1 MTTSKYRTH
10 QGRMLDI
17 GALVLKNER
26 TRAVGNMGV
35 NARGDRIDA
44 DDRPIDTRK
53 QQIDRRYRK
62 QTTNVRDEIPQAQSS
77 PIPVAASNPRPVTA
91 EAPVASEPAVSQD
104 NPGWAG
110 AIARA
115 RASQKGNQ

>member
-10 QGRMLDI
+10 QGRTIDI
-17 GALVLKNER
+17 GALILKNER

-44 DDRPIDTRK
+44 DDRPIDSRK
-53 QQIDRRYRK
+53 QQMDRKYRR
-62 QTTNVRDEIPQAQSS
+62 QTTNVVDEPPQPQSSPVRTTAAPPATAEKPMSEPMPADAQSS
-77 PIPVAASNPRPVTA
+77 GLS
-91 EAPVASEPAVSQD
+91 
-104 NPGWAG
+104 G

-115 RASQKGNQ
+115 RAGQKGRQ